1 MIIKQENARRGP
13 MNSLGLVCEIN
24 EPPVAKIGTRKWR
37 YHQGRNQF
45 WCDGRIIMAK
55 QNGANKVFG
64 FKKQEQGFTFVVL
77 YAPYLFWN
85 VSPVLPIVA
94 GILLCL
100 VLVNLFKT
108 SFSDPGI
115 LPKATNFEAV
125 ELDRQNAAEC
135 SHMSEA
141 IRAPPRTKA
150 VRINGQLIKLKYCF
164 TCRLFRPP
172 RSSHCSVCNNC
183 ILNFDHHCPW
193 VGNCVG
199 KRNYRHFYFFIVSL
213 TMLTLFIFACVC
225 LHLVIL
231 SQREKAF
238 LGAVRQSPISL
249 IIALVCFF
257 SIWSIFGLSG
267 FHTYLLST
275 NQTTNEDIKGTFN
288 SKRLPHIQN
297 PYATG
302 SIFSNCFRTLCAP
315 ESPSLIDRR
324 GIVEPE
330 PIVVVKSH
338 RATDGLERRSYE
350 IVLGK
355 TMKQMTRTTRVLW
368 GLQRQMNMSMSAGNI
383 FYPTLVLS
391 SDLTLIQH
399 KGSYDLVRYFSQQGQ
414 QQSRSRNFLKNLVD
428 NLREEFEK
436 NKELQENRRQLDE
449 RLRSLNDSEALK
461 EARRKFELIEKETLK
476 NSQIIQSKVSEIRD
490 HISKMIVD
498 VQKTEAGKKLSLA
511 TEEVLKQAKFAAEI
525 IEKAAEQVGDNQLYQ
540 SVSSSVKV
548 IKDEVDNIVDVRM
561 YTRPDQ
567 LRMRSV
573 AYTTYA
579 DRVVEAN
586 PNATGVEL
594 HKESKWYAGWK
605 TFSENNAYYNKILD
619 WKMRLDES
627 DNLAVRMVR
636 GFTDKISSLFGG
648 RSEISE
654 VLSEIQ
660 KVDPNF
666 DKNEWLRFCE
676 KEIIPNVLEAFIRG
690 DLKILK
696 DWCHERA
703 YNILSAIVNEY
714 KKVNFSTSDSRVID
728 IDRVEMVTGKMMEQG
743 PVIIITFQA
752 YMVNVVRNME
762 GKVVEGDPNS
772 PVRVHHVWVMC
783 RDMEEYNPAVAWK
796 VLEVH
801 MQKGNLAL

>member
-1 MIIKQENARRGP
+1 MGFVLLCTAHFMKLHCFEIDYERQNYCQLMKQYQENARRGP
-13 MNSLGLVCEIN
+13 LNGLGLECEIN
-24 EPPVAKIGTRKWR
+24 EPPAARLGTRKWR

-45 WCDGRIIMAK
+45 WCDGRIIMAR
-55 QNGANKVFG
+55 QSSIFLFTLMVITGTMGLFFVFD
-64 FKKQEQGFTFVVL
+64 
-77 YAPYLFWN
+77 APYLFWN
-85 VSPVLPIVA
+85 VSPALPIVA

-100 VLVNLFKT
+100 VLINLFKT

-115 LPKATNFEAV
+115 LPKATNSEAV
-125 ELDRQNAAEC
+125 EISRQNVAE
-135 SHMSEA
+135 SSYMSEA
-141 IRAPPRTKA
+141 VRAPPRTKA

-172 RSSHCSVCNNC
+172 RSSHC
-183 ILNFDHHCPW
+183 PW

-213 TMLTLFIFACVC
+213 TVLTLFVFACVC

-231 SQREKAF
+231 SQRENAF
-238 LGAVRQSPISL
+238 LGAVKQSPISL

-267 FHTYLLST
+267 FHTYLLFT

-288 SKRLPHIQN
+288 SKRLSHIRN
-297 PYATG
+297 PYTAG
-302 SIFSNCFRTLCAP
+302 SIFYNCFRTLCAP
-315 ESPSLIDRR
+315 EPPRKIMKRITRSCRMLWNLHRQRNILMFTSGTTVPSMTL
-324 GIVEPE
+324 PANYT
-330 PIVVVKSH
+330 PI
-338 RATDGLERRSYE
+338 E
-350 IVLGK
+350 
-355 TMKQMTRTTRVLW
+355 
-368 GLQRQMNMSMSAGNI
+368 
-383 FYPTLVLS
+383 
-391 SDLTLIQH
+391 
-399 KGSYDLVRYFSQQGQ
+399 GSFELVRYYSQQGQ
-414 QQSRSRNFLKNLVD
+414 HHSRPRSFLKNLLD
-428 NLREEFEK
+428 NIREEFEK

-476 NSQIIQSKVSEIRD
+476 SSKVIQNKINEVRD
-490 HISKMIVD
+490 HISMMIVE

-511 TEEVLKQAKFAAEI
+511 ADEVLKQAKIATEM
-525 IEKAAEQVGDNQLYQ
+525 IEKAAEQIGDNQLYQ
-540 SVSSSVKV
+540 NVSSSVKV
-548 IKDEVDNIVDVRM
+548 IRDEVDNITDVRM
-561 YTRPDQ
+561 YTRPEQ
-567 LRMRSV
+567 LRMRS
-573 AYTTYA
+573 ASFSTYT
-579 DRVVEAN
+579 DRTVEAN

-619 WKMRLDES
+619 WKMRFDES
-627 DNLAVRMVR
+627 DNLALRIVR
-636 GFTDKISSLFGG
+636 GITDKVSSLLGVN
-648 RSEISE
+648 SEISE

-696 DWCHERA
+696 DWCYERA
-703 YNILSAIVNEY
+703 YNFLSTIVNEY
-714 KKVNFSTSDSRVID
+714 KKVNFSTADSRVID
-728 IDRVEMVTGKMMEQG
+728 IDRVEMVTGKMMEHG
-743 PVIIITFQA
+743 SVIIITFQA

-772 PVRVHHVWVMC
+772 PIRVHHVWVMC

-796 VLEVH
+796 VLEIH